1 MDNKTYVS
9 NKHERTRPNSLR
21 TQFQE
26 AQQEIEIVFG
36 MRWVHKAKSGRP
48 NHRKPEGR
56 ILLTIRPNRKA
67 QLDHMAENIS
77 SLISA

>member
-36 MRWVHKAKSGRP
+36 MRWVHKAESGRP
-48 NHRKPEGR
+48 NPEGR
-56 ILLTIRPNRKA
+56 IIENWKA
-67 QLDHMAENIS
+67 NFMNH
-77 SLISA
+77 